1 MGSKADDHVICII
14 GAGYVGLVTA
24 AGLAE
29 AGREVRVVEV
39 DAERRAA
46 VAAGISP
53 IFEPGLDE
61 LLSAVVASGR
71 LRAVETMSEGV
82 AGAGIVIVAVGTPP
96 TPDGEADLSQV
107 RQAVDQA
114 LGEVAP
120 GAVIAIKSTVPPGT
134 TRTLS
139 RDSSRHDVAFV
150 MFPEFLREG
159 SALEDLRH
167 PSRVVVGGEDD
178 VAVRRVAALLGGPG
192 TTRLLCD
199 SVSAELV
206 KYGSNAFLATKISFI
221 NEMAQLCELTGADIE
236 HVADG
241 MGLDPRIGRSF
252 LSAGLGWGGS
262 CFPKDVRA
270 LETSAGYHGQSF
282 WLLKASIEVNSQQRR
297 RFTAK
302 LVQGLGGSLEGR
314 RVAILGLAFKPFTD
328 DMRQAPALEVVRQLE
343 DLGAFVV
350 ATDPVALDRA
360 RPLLPRTTVVADPYE
375 AITGADAVGLVTEWP
390 EYRDLDWGRAI
401 GLMRGHLVV
410 DGRNCLDGGAIAG
423 HGGLYVSMG
432 RRPRGL
438 SAAFPESARE
448 AAPTSVP
455 PIPLG

>member
-1 MGSKADDHVICII
+1 MTWQADDRVLCVI

-29 AGREVRVVEV
+29 AGREVRVVEI
-39 DAERRAA
+39 DADRRAA

-82 AGAGIVIVAVGTPP
+82 TGAGIVIVAVGTPP

-107 RQAVDQA
+107 RLAVDQA
-114 LGEVAP
+114 LAEVAP

-134 TRTLS
+134 TRALA
-139 RDSSRHDVAFV
+139 RDSSRPDVAFV

-167 PSRVVVGGEDD
+167 PSRVVVGGEDIA
-178 VAVRRVAALLGGPG
+178 AVQRVAALLGGPG

-282 WLLKASIEVNSQQRR
+282 WLLKAAIEVNSQQRR

-343 DLGAFVV
+343 DLGAVVV

-360 RPLLPRTTVVADPYE
+360 RPLLPRTVLVADPYE
-375 AITGADAVGLVTEWP
+375 AVTGADAVGLVTEWP
-390 EYRDLDWGRAI
+390 AYRELDWGRVI
-401 GLMRGHLVV
+401 GLMRGRLVV
-410 DGRNCLDGGAIAG
+410 DGRNCLEGTDVTGPGGV
-423 HGGLYVSMG
+423 YVSMG

-438 SAAFPESARE
+438 PGAIPGSAPE
-448 AAPTSVP
+448 AAASSVP
-455 PIPLG
+455 PLPLG